1 MRITFILSQ
10 SEEDI
15 YLEETIK
22 ETLKD
27 DIIIAKKACQRR
39 QSEHWRERE
48 RERNTAVDVAN
59 SVVMIFLLLCRL
71 GVP

>member
-1 MRITFILSQ
+1 MRMTFILSQ

-39 QSEHWRERE
+39 QSERERE
-48 RERNTAVDVAN
+48 KERNTAVDVAN